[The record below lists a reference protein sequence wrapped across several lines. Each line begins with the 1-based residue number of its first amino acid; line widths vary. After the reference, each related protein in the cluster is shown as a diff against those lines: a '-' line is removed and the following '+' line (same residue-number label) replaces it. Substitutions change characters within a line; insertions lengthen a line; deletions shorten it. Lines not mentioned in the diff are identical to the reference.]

1 MLQAM
6 IQMTPEMT
14 PAVVRIAPVK
24 KRTRMRMKMRMMKML
39 IYMDWRMITL

>member
-14 PAVVRIAPVK
+14 PGAVRIAPVK
-24 KRTRMRMKMRMMKML
+24 KRMRMRMKMRMMKML
-39 IYMDWRMITL
+39 IYMDWRMIAV